1 MEIIL
6 WGPGGT
12 IATWA
17 LNETQYNYWKD
28 KSRKFIFDYSWNL
41 PDMREGNH
49 FDEEHPPRDK
59 LGGPDNAWFFQPRD
73 QIWRGDKRPNKL
85 NNVLDICEYDKAI
98 IYYCNDNEITKHY
111 PDEIPNIRYGKKFK
125 PISELF
131 YSAISTEVGNWEHK
145 WYSTNVPLDKFRIH
159 TVFINGKKW
168 IMNLTT
174 SMHSNWNMY
183 EEVHLDWSYRLHV
196 RNQSFV
202 EDMSTF
208 TNIDFHYDLNTG
220 NHEQDCSH
228 FAVHD
233 TRFR

>member
-17 LNETQYNYWKD
+17 LNETQYNYWKG
-28 KSRKFIFDYSWNL
+28 KSRKFIFDYSWNHS
-41 PDMREGNH
+41 D
-49 FDEEHPPRDK
+49 RDK
-59 LGGPDNAWFFQPRD
+59 LDVPDNAQFFQPSD
-73 QIWRGDKRPNKL
+73 QLWRGDNKI
-85 NNVLDICEYDKAI
+85 NKVLDICEYDKAV

-111 PDEIPNIRYGKKFK
+111 PDEIPNIRFEKEFE
-125 PISELF
+125 PISEIF

-145 WYSTNVPLDKFRIH
+145 WYTTNIPLDKFRLH
-159 TVFINGKKW
+159 TVLINGKKW
-168 IMNLTT
+168 ITNLTT
-174 SMHSNWNMY
+174 SKHSSWNMY
-183 EEVHLDWSYRLHV
+183 EEVNLDWSYRLHV
-196 RNQSFV
+196 RNKSFV

-220 NHEQDCSH
+220 NHEQDSSH
-228 FAVHD
+228 FTVHD